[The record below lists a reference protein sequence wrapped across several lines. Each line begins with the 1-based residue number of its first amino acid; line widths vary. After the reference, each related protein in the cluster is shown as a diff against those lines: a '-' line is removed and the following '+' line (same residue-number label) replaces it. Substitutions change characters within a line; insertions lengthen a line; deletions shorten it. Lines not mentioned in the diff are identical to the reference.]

1 MLTQEQ
7 RDNFRLALSAWSNYS
22 AKTVEELDIND
33 IIEDEQIVETRDT
46 IENFFDARGR
56 RLNRNGERPAVPLEL
71 NKTICGEVYVWENQ
85 QSQKGMRRGTL
96 FVMDFGDARASYF
109 DGEA

>member
-7 RDNFRLALSAWSNYS
+7 RDQFRLALSAWNNYS
-22 AKTVEELDIND
+22 AKTVAELDID
-33 IIEDEQIVETRDT
+33 DMIEDGQIVETQDS

-56 RLNRNGERPAVPLEL
+56 RLNRNGDRPEVPREL
-71 NKTICGEVYVWENQ
+71 NQTICGELYVWENQ
-85 QSQKGMRRGTL
+85 QARKGARRGTL
-96 FVMDFGDARASYF
+96 YVMDFGAARACHF